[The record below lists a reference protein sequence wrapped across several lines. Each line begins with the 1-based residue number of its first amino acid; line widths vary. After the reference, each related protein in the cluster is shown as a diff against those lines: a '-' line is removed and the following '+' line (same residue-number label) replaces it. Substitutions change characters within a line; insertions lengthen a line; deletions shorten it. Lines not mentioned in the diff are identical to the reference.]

1 MMRVGER
8 ASSFALT
15 FYCYNTVVSLLQAA
29 KAPEKTE
36 DRNLEEKSMILLRWF
51 RVYLFTKKNSDEIVR
66 FPAVS
71 HHGTR

>member
-36 DRNLEEKSMILLRWF
+36 DRNLEEKSMILLTEGIDF
-51 RVYLFTKKNSDEIVR
+51 
-66 FPAVS
+66 
-71 HHGTR
+71 

>member
-51 RVYLFTKKNSDEIVR
+51 LHVSFYKKK
-66 FPAVS
+66 F
-71 HHGTR
+71 